1 MNKQQ
6 IELVDSV
13 NELTAKEKTT
23 VFIDAEDGTEI
34 TTRVAS

>member
-1 MNKQQ
+1 MKTKD
-6 IELVDSV
+6 IELVDQV

-23 VFIDAEDGTEI
+23 LFIDVDNGVEL

>member
-1 MNKQQ
+1 MKSKD
-6 IELVDSV
+6 IKLVDQV

-23 VFIDAEDGTEI
+23 LFIDVDSGVEL

>member
-1 MNKQQ
+1 MKSKD
-6 IELVDSV
+6 IKLVDQV

-23 VFIDAEDGTEI
+23 LFIDVDNGVEL